1 MPRSAAGKAAREQ
14 KKLSASAAWKQGHV
28 GGRGRGK
35 FGGRGGGGGRGGR
48 WGHDGR
54 DARHRETHPDHARAS
69 ARANDGDAEDDDE
82 DDVDLDPL
90 AAIGSGDA
98 YSALLASLRG
108 GSGDDPDQDYAEAL
122 AARDSDAED
131 SDEDDEDDE
140 NEREDGS
147 DEANDREGRAGP
159 TAADADDASDSDSG
173 SDSDP
178 DAELADADPA
188 ATAWDNRD
196 DEADAEEGDEEDAV
210 ISDEDEDDGE
220 AAAGG
225 EDPSAAA
232 ATSASIANHGLATHL
247 RRVVD
252 ADVAARLS
260 AAPPKYKRA
269 DDDDDG
275 GGEGDDAK
283 SKSKSKSKS
292 KKTTTADA
300 SGCSSAGGWWE
311 FDRVARED
319 GASVR
324 GAPSAPAALPAKL
337 KERWNAL
344 RDPAS
349 ASRAAKRARSD
360 VKAAKGNKVAVE
372 AAKAKAAAAAAAT
385 APAPFASKTQAEF
398 HALLEQYRDVVY
410 TERATP
416 GSIPKE
422 PVTEDGLGGGGDD
435 VMDAYLLHAVAHVM
449 RTRQRVTKN
458 NEALLRRA
466 KAAEAEL
473 AARRAAERAA
483 ATEAAVASALASGGK
498 EGEKAAAAGA
508 GETPRKKP
516 KGGRVKVEDDLP
528 RDQGFVRP
536 TVLIL
541 APMRNVAGR
550 IVRRLLQLCPAAH
563 GRADAV
569 NKLDRFAED
578 FGAGDSDEEDAGE
591 KERRRKKGL
600 WMPEDHAELF
610 RGNTDDHFRLGIK
623 VTKASVRLYVDFFG
637 SDILVASPLGT
648 RPAGGSRVEDR
659 TSPNRI
665 SSFEPPPRDFSHPR
679 LVRPRRSNARRLD
692 GGSTLFDPLRPRSTA
707 RKETVDR
714 RIGRA
719 GDDNFTH
726 RLSPAAVWPNFMFPI
741 GPRLVP
747 SSVPRLAIF
756 SRGAFATARLL
767 PFPLS

>member
-14 KKLSASAAWKQGHV
+14 KKLSAAAAWKQGHV

-48 WGHDGR
+48 WGPDGR
-54 DARHRETHPDHARAS
+54 DARHRETNLDHARAS
-69 ARANDGDAEDDDE
+69 DRANDGDDERDEDDD
-82 DDVDLDPL
+82 DLDPL

-98 YSALLASLRG
+98 YSALLTSLRG
-108 GSGDDPDQDYAEAL
+108 GSDDTPDRDYAEAL

-131 SDEDDEDDE
+131 SDAEDVDAEDVDEDDED
-140 NEREDGS
+140 EREDGS
-147 DEANDREGRAGP
+147 DDANHLEGRSGP
-159 TAADADDASDSDSG
+159 TAADASDLDADPG
-173 SDSDP
+173 P
-178 DAELADADPA
+178 DAELDDAEP
-188 ATAWDNRD
+188 TAGGWDNRD
-196 DEADAEEGDEEDAV
+196 DEADAEDGDEEDAV
-210 ISDEDEDDGE
+210 ISDEDDDVGDGGVGE
-220 AAAGG
+220 GS
-225 EDPSAAA
+225 PAAA
-232 ATSASIANHGLATHL
+232 ANASTAKHGLATHL

-269 DDDDDG
+269 DDDDGGDG
-275 GGEGDDAK
+275 GGDAT

-292 KKTTTADA
+292 KKTATADA
-300 SGCSSAGGWWE
+300 SGSVSPGGWWE
-311 FDRVARED
+311 FDRIARED

-324 GAPSAPAALPAKL
+324 GAPSAPVALPAKL

-349 ASRAAKRARSD
+349 ASRAAKRARFD
-360 VKAAKGNKVAVE
+360 VKAAKGNKVAIE
-372 AAKAKAAAAAAAT
+372 AAKARAAANSAAT
-385 APAPFASKTQAEF
+385 PPAPFASKTQAEF

-410 TERATP
+410 TERAAP

-422 PVTEDGLGGGGDD
+422 PVTDDGLGGGGDD

-483 ATEAAVASALASGGK
+483 VTEAAVASALASGGK
-498 EGEKAAAAGA
+498 EGEGEKAAAA
-508 GETPRKKP
+508 RKKP

-578 FGAGDSDEEDAGE
+578 FGAGDSDEEDSGE
-591 KERRRKKGL
+591 KERKRKKGL
-600 WMPEDHAELF
+600 WMPENHAELF

-637 SDILVASPLGT
+637 SDILVASPLGK
-648 RPAGGSRVEDR
+648 RPTGGSRFEDR
-659 TSPNRI
+659 ASNSAESPSNI
-665 SSFEPPPRDFSHPR
+665 SS
-679 LVRPRRSNARRLD
+679 PRRFFSRA
-692 GGSTLFDPLRPRSTA
+692 TQ
-707 RKETVDR
+707 TVDR

-719 GDDNFTH
+719 GDDNRTH

-747 SSVPRLAIF
+747 SSVPSVANFKPRRIF
-756 SRGAFATARLL
+756 SRLSRPFLCVLL
-767 PFPLS
+767 TCLSSSNRSAQVW